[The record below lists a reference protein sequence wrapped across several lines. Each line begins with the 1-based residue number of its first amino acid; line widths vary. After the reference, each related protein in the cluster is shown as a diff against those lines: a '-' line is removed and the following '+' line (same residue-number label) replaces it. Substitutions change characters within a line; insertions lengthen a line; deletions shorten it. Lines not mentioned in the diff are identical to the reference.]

1 MGKEW
6 QGQECGRT
14 PASLLQTLAISLLDN
29 HDLHFIILIS
39 PVEEGDAGVVAQAC
53 ILLGVLDFTQQLH
66 DLLCSVVLGGQNHP
80 SLSLHSLNV
89 VSKAHLSK
97 VFGERKGQE

>member
-1 MGKEW
+1 
-6 QGQECGRT
+6 
-14 PASLLQTLAISLLDN
+14 
-29 HDLHFIILIS
+29 
-39 PVEEGDAGVVAQAC
+39 
-53 ILLGVLDFTQQLH
+53 LH